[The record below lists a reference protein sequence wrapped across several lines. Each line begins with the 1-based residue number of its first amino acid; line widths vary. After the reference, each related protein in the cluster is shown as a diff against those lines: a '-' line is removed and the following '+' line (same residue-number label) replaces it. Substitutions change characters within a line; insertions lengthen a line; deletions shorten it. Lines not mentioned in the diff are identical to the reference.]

1 VSIFFRLILS
11 NLLHCKMTQ
20 PEPMLHFPLKRAD
33 TVDWVKPLKN
43 YVKET
48 VNKHEAETVT
58 QTLDHFNRLRKAIKE
73 AADGKEKVT
82 ELLVEQTFYPYCALL
97 LHAMAHFPLID
108 GRVKISFGWY
118 DVAYRKKVS
127 LPNASYEYASVMF
140 NAAACF
146 QQLGAAEDRSSP
158 DGVKAAFR
166 CFQVAAGLIAECR
179 ERTAGITDRLPP
191 ELSTDGLQ
199 AFSTFTLA
207 SAHQCSYLK
216 AFSDMRDK
224 FTTLSKVAMEGYCMY
239 EDLQKQLSLPILS
252 EIVDKKWLQ
261 YAEFWKNLFEARAHH
276 HLAEDAQKQIE
287 IGQQLGRLTAALGL
301 LEQSLPPA
309 KALGSAYTSLL
320 QGFQAQLQ
328 KQHHLATVD
337 NEKIYHERIPAKA
350 AMKVPDR
357 LGKSLGKPT
366 PLGDLIE
373 LTKITDPFSHIT
385 PVHILDAHQKFRDEV
400 LAAYNT
406 TAADTT
412 RHQEKLREVINRMG
426 VVGAIGTFDSRTQD
440 LPVGILSR
448 IRAIPACASG
458 NCLEYL
464 SERRSFLGSLSDC
477 VAETISQLLATL
489 EGEARGDRELRGK
502 FGRRWTRES
511 SEVLNRDLVSK
522 INEYSAKVQQARS
535 GDAKIDEKLRA
546 NFDSISRLSLPETKL
561 RTLLP
566 APGESPDDQAAAGIV
581 ARLKDLLK
589 QITDK
594 ENAQKAKLSE
604 LRELLDQD
612 NKELPMK
619 LAAGGR
625 EKEGLVID
633 AARKRYEEKTQY
645 IIQLSIEADNLQNDL
660 ITAVEQLNRTRKSDP
675 ANHKREEVINSLD
688 QACNKYDELA
698 ANINEGIGFYARVR
712 EVMETL
718 KAKVDDFVYAR
729 GIQKEDLLASIQQ
742 EAAHVEEERG
752 LLETLA
758 KLEQEAKDQAELVR
772 QEKARQEHLR
782 QQIQHPPPSLATPWG
797 APAPPNP
804 PYQAQYGPPP
814 PQAPHPPP
822 YGQAPQ
828 YSYQQYPGAR

>member
-1 VSIFFRLILS
+1 
-11 NLLHCKMTQ
+11 
-20 PEPMLHFPLKRAD
+20 
-33 TVDWVKPLKN
+33 
-43 YVKET
+43 
-48 VNKHEAETVT
+48 
-58 QTLDHFNRLRKAIKE
+58 
-73 AADGKEKVT
+73 
-82 ELLVEQTFYPYCALL
+82 
-97 LHAMAHFPLID
+97 
-108 GRVKISFGWY
+108 
-118 DVAYRKKVS
+118 
-127 LPNASYEYASVMF
+127 
-140 NAAACF
+140 
-146 QQLGAAEDRSSP
+146 
-158 DGVKAAFR
+158 
-166 CFQVAAGLIAECR
+166 
-179 ERTAGITDRLPP
+179 
-191 ELSTDGLQ
+191 
-199 AFSTFTLA
+199 
-207 SAHQCSYLK
+207 
-216 AFSDMRDK
+216 
-224 FTTLSKVAMEGYCMY
+224 
-239 EDLQKQLSLPILS
+239 
-252 EIVDKKWLQ
+252 
-261 YAEFWKNLFEARAHH
+261 
-276 HLAEDAQKQIE
+276 
-287 IGQQLGRLTAALGL
+287 
-301 LEQSLPPA
+301 
-309 KALGSAYTSLL
+309 
-320 QGFQAQLQ
+320 
-328 KQHHLATVD
+328 
-337 NEKIYHERIPAKA
+337 
-350 AMKVPDR
+350 MKVPDR

-400 LAAYNT
+400 LATYNT

-448 IRAIPACASG
+448 IRAIQACASG

-464 SERRSFLGSLSDC
+464 SERRSFLGSLSDS
-477 VAETISQLLATL
+477 VAETISRLLATL
-489 EGEARGDRELRGK
+489 EGEARGDRELRGN

-566 APGESPDDQAAAGIV
+566 APGESPDDQTAAGIV

-589 QITDK
+589 QINDK

-698 ANINEGIGFYARVR
+698 ANINEGIGFYARVG

-758 KLEQEAKDQAELVR
+758 KLEQEAKDQAELLR
-772 QEKARQEHLR
+772 QEKARQEQPR
-782 QQIQHPPPSLATPWG
+782 QQIQHPPPSLAPPYQAPHQAPPNPNAHVPYSGTQTLWG

-804 PYQAQYGPPP
+804 PYQLQYAPPP
-814 PQAPHPPP
+814 PQAPHLPP